1 MKPSTRPKSTARPPS
16 ETQVDCIDGL
26 QDCLETI
33 GALAGL
39 LEAAGR
45 EGALLDNSIINHTG
59 KLILL
64 EVAKADAWLDKLEE
78 ATAR

>member
-1 MKPSTRPKSTARPPS
+1 MKTSTKPKPAGGRQAVSR
-16 ETQVDCIDGL
+16 VDCIDGL
-26 QDCLETI
+26 FDCLETI

-45 EGALLDNSIINHTG
+45 EGALLDNSVINHTG

-64 EVAKADAWLDKLEE
+64 EVAKADEWLDKLEE
-78 ATAR
+78 AMR

>member
-1 MKPSTRPKSTARPPS
+1 MQSRLTASKKEQRRKAVRP
-16 ETQVDCIDGL
+16 VDCIDGL

-45 EGALLDNSIINHTG
+45 EGALLDTSVINHTG
-59 KLILL
+59 KLILA
-64 EVAKADAWLDKLEE
+64 EVAKADEWLDKLEE
-78 ATAR
+78 AMR